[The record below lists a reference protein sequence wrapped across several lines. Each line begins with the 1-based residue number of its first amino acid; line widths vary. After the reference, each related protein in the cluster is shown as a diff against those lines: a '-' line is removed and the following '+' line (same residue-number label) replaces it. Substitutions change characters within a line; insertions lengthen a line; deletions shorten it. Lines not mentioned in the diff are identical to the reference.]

1 MEINNQNINKN
12 IYDIIKEHEREEKQ
26 FNQIRVQ
33 YKYNSLTDFNMIK
46 TIISQENKKYEL
58 NLKKKAIFNRK

>member
-58 NLKKKAIFNRK
+58 NLKKKAIFNCK